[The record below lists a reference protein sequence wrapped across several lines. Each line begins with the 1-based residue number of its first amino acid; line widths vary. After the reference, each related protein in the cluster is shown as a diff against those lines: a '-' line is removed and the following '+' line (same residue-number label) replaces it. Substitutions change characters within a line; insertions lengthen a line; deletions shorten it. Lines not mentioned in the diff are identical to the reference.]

1 MRKQKLIALDREMKL
16 EEDKLV
22 AQMEYAKYEHETEKM
37 RAELREREANRDQ
50 RRNQWEQRERETQ
63 VRWYQETNENEWT
76 FLTPLVS
83 RRCFVLSRSAEPTR
97 KRP

>member
-22 AQMEYAKYEHETEKM
+22 AQMEYAKYEHETENL

-50 RRNQWEQRERETQ
+50 HRNQWEQRERETQ
-63 VRWYQETNENEWT
+63 VKPQPT
-76 FLTPLVS
+76 L
-83 RRCFVLSRSAEPTR
+83 LS
-97 KRP
+97 